1 MRKAKDGELGLVES
15 SNLPRYRDL
24 PYGSIGDSFQ
34 PFMTVKGPFQEY
46 PNTW

>member
-15 SNLPRYRDL
+15 PNLPRYRDL
-24 PYGSIGDSFQ
+24 PYGSIGDPFQ
-34 PFMTVKGPFQEY
+34 PFMTVKGPFREY